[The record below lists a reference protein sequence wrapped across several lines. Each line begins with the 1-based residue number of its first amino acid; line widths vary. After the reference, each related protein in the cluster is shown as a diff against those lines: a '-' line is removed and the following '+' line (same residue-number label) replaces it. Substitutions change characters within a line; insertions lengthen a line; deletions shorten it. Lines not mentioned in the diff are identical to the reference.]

1 MNPSTEFKQSHRPAP
16 LAVPEMD
23 GIRTPAQRKSM
34 LPALTGMRAIA
45 ALNIVFFHFSDPKWF
60 GPFAPVV
67 RNGYVSVSF
76 FLLLSGFVLAYNY
89 RERAD
94 AGKMEAHRFWVA
106 RFSRIYPVYVFS
118 LVLSLGMLM
127 DEYHAQTRGH
137 FYLGLALTPLL
148 LQGWSP
154 LLCTFWN
161 TPAWTLTTDVLFYAI
176 FPVLITW
183 QALTKRLTQLR
194 SILLLLFGFWMLGL
208 VLPTVYSVLHPDG
221 DPHIDRYSGGFWLRA
236 LKFGPVQ
243 HVPSFLFG
251 MALAALNNFLPE
263 RSRKRVV
270 LGLLGFASV
279 YAILYFGDRMP
290 YVYLHDGLL
299 MPLYGAIVL
308 GLAGKNFLT
317 KMFGILPL
325 LAVGEASYCLYIL
338 HFNLWNLIHNSKV
351 LERTGLIVFDPWL
364 SYLVLVLAAL
374 IAVRL
379 IERPGQ
385 AWIKRRFQN

>member
-127 DEYHAQTRGH
+127 DEYHIQTRGH

>member
-290 YVYLHDGLL
+290 YI
-299 MPLYGAIVL
+299 P
-308 GLAGKNFLT
+308 K
-317 KMFGILPL
+317 
-325 LAVGEASYCLYIL
+325 EQ
-338 HFNLWNLIHNSKV
+338 
-351 LERTGLIVFDPWL
+351 
-364 SYLVLVLAAL
+364 LAAAMDADPVPKFRAHL
-374 IAVRL
+374 AEAGICT
-379 IERPGQ
+379 Q
-385 AWIKRRFQN
+385 AELDGIDNEALATVEAALQTVMAAESPAADELDRDVYATPIKFPV

>member
-1 MNPSTEFKQSHRPAP
+1 
-16 LAVPEMD
+16 MD

-45 ALNIVFFHFSDPKWF
+45 AMNIVFFHFSDPKWF

-94 AGKMEAHRFWVA
+94 AGKMEARRFWIA
-106 RFSRIYPVYVFS
+106 RFSRIYPVYIFS
-118 LVLSLGMLM
+118 LVLSVGMLM
-127 DEYHAQTRGH
+127 DEYHAQTRAH
-137 FYLGLALTPLL
+137 FFQGVVLTPLL

-183 QALTKRLTQLR
+183 QSLTQRLTKLR

-208 VLPTVYSVLHPDG
+208 VLPTVYTVLHPDG
-221 DPHIDRYSGGFWLRA
+221 DPHIDRYSSGFWLRA

-251 MALAALNNFLPE
+251 MALAGLNNFLPE
-263 RSRKRVV
+263 RSRKRLVI
-270 LGLLGFASV
+270 GLLGFASV

-290 YVYLHDGLL
+290 YVYMHDGLL
-299 MPLYGAIVL
+299 MPLYGAIIL
-308 GLAGKNFLT
+308 GLAGRNFMT

-325 LAVGEASYCLYIL
+325 LAIGEASYCLYIL
-338 HFNLWNLIHNSKV
+338 HFNLWNLIHDSKI

-374 IAVRL
+374 ISVRL